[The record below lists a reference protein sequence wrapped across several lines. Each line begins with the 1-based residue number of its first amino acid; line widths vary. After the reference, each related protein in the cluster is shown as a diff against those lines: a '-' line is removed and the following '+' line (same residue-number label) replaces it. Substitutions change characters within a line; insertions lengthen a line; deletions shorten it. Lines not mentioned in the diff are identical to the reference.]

1 MVVTSLNWLHF
12 QVCDAEAKFLGR
24 TNEKEFQNLPSD
36 WVNFR

>member
-12 QVCDAEAKFLGR
+12 QVCATEAKFLCR